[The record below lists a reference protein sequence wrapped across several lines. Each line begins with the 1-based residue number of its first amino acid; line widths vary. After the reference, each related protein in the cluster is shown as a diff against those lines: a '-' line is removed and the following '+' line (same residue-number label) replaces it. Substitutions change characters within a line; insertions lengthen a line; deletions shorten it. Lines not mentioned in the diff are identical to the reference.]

1 MQMLQHETRSSG
13 IEGLGASTHVNAWA
27 PVRTRIGWVSTS
39 RLTRECMTDVLQT
52 AQPSFEIMS
61 FETVSECLAFSKRR
75 PDLIVY
81 HSRGDGVTDL
91 QELTELREV
100 LTAIKLLVMSDTV
113 MMEPALIEKIMAGGT
128 SGFLLA
134 STNGLDML
142 LSAIRL
148 VSSGGTFV
156 PKEFFLADRRS
167 ERPRAHPDIDGV
179 ALITQRER
187 SVLQLIKHGK
197 PNKTI
202 ARELGLSLCTV
213 KIHARN
219 LIRKMGATNR
229 TQVAVNADKFL

>member
-1 MQMLQHETRSSG
+1 M
-13 IEGLGASTHVNAWA
+13 NAWA
-27 PVRTRIGWVSTS
+27 PATTRIGWVSTC
-39 RLTRECMTDVLQT
+39 RLTRECMTDALLT
-52 AQPSFEIMS
+52 AQPSLEIGS
-61 FETVSECLAFSKRR
+61 FETASECLASSHSP

-91 QELTELREV
+91 QELTELREGLAAV
-100 LTAIKLLVMSDTV
+100 KLLVMSDTV
-113 MMEPALIEKIMAGGT
+113 MMAPVLIEKIMAGGT

-156 PKEFFLADRRS
+156 PREFFLADRRS
-167 ERPRAHPDIDGV
+167 DQPRQSPDIDGV
-179 ALITQRER
+179 APITQRER
-187 SVLQLIKHGK
+187 SVLELIKHGK

-213 KIHARN
+213 KIHTRN